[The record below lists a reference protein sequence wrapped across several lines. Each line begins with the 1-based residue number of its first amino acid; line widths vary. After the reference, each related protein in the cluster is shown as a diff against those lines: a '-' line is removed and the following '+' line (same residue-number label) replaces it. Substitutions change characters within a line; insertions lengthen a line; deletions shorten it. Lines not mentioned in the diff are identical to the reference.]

1 MKNLRLIL
9 TAIALTFCSNVFAED
24 APSTFSG
31 PYLSLGA
38 GFQYNNIEKENVR
51 AVSGF
56 PSIDQPNASNND
68 FVGRI
73 QAGYGRDLSEKF
85 NFSVGV
91 FYDIGGNKVN
101 DIKATF
107 YQDNVKQSIENT
119 VGVFI
124 APGYYVNK
132 QSLLFVK
139 AGYVRADKEYTRYK
153 QELPDVDININL
165 RNSVDGYLWGVGVK
179 HLVSE
184 NVFVGADFT
193 RCSFGKS
200 SSVANLNGLEVEIS
214 SKAEQT
220 NVLFSLGYQF

>member
-9 TAIALTFCSNVFAED
+9 PTIALTFCSNVFAED

-38 GFQYNNIEKENVR
+38 GFQHITIEKENVR

-56 PSIDQPNASNND
+56 PSIDQPSASNND

-73 QAGYGRDLSEKF
+73 QAGYGRDLSEKI
-85 NFSVGV
+85 NVSAGV

-101 DIKATF
+101 DIKATY

-119 VGVFI
+119 VGIFI

-132 QSLLFVK
+132 QTLVFVK
-139 AGYVRADKEYTRYK
+139 AGYVRADKEYARYK
-153 QELPDVDININL
+153 QEGITDININI
-165 RNSVDGYLWGVGVK
+165 RNSVDGYLWGAGVK

-193 RCSFGKS
+193 RCTFGNS
-200 SSVANLNGLEVEIS
+200 SSVTNLNRLEVEIT
-214 SKAEQT
+214 SKPEQT